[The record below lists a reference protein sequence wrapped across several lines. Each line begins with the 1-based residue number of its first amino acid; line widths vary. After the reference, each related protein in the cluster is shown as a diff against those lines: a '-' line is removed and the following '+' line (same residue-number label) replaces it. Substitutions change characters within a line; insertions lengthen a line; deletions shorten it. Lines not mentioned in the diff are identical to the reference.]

1 MRSQKTESQI
11 ANLQFLY
18 TYISHIRLTKTIE
31 RNLLMAE
38 SMKTNLPSRL
48 QERGDVDNSQSK
60 KITKPEDLVRIYD
73 IILQVGKVSV
83 RTCTC
88 GWNSCSMVLFLQT
101 LVTIVIL
108 I

>member
-1 MRSQKTESQI
+1 
-11 ANLQFLY
+11 
-18 TYISHIRLTKTIE
+18 
-31 RNLLMAE
+31 MAE
-38 SMKTNLPSRL
+38 SMKANLPSRL

-88 GWNSCSMVLFLQT
+88 SMVLFLQT